1 MRAINQILDEYDPNH
16 DVGRVTWADERMAT
30 AILDLA
36 ERVAA
41 LEEQNKDLQA
51 RLAALEAV
59 GAYRDDLLTSLL
71 SGEEPF

>member
-16 DVGRVTWADERMAT
+16 DVGRVTWADERMAR

-36 ERVAA
+36 GRVAA

-51 RLAALEAV
+51 RLAAVEIN
-59 GAYRDDLLTSLL
+59 AYDAES
-71 SGEEPF
+71 